1 MVSKQEVIDAINNLN
16 DEDDFVRIEAESTI
30 AMNMPAEINVLH
42 EEVLKEDYPKNTKLT
57 MVELLRDLK
66 DPTSIDVFV
75 ELLHDRNK
83 WVRRQS
89 SSALAEYGEDAVDS
103 LLTVVDDE
111 SWRARGGAIWA
122 LAKIARP
129 DTLDVFIK
137 ASKDEKS
144 FVRGGAVHG
153 LGNIGGEEAIAA
165 LKELAD
171 SDDSGYIKANAIT
184 FLEKLEE

>member
-1 MVSKQEVIDAINNLN
+1 MSKEEVMEAISNLN

-30 AMNMPAEINVLH
+30 AMNMPAELEVLH

-57 MVELLRDLK
+57 MVELLRELK
-66 DPTSIDVFV
+66 DPSSIKIFV

-89 SSALAEYGEDAVDS
+89 SSALADYGDAAVDD

-111 SWRARGGAIWA
+111 SWRARGGAVWA
-122 LAKIARP
+122 LAKIANP
-129 DTLDVFIK
+129 DTLDVFVK
-137 ASKDEKS
+137 AAKDEKS
-144 FVRGGAVHG
+144 FVRGGAVFG
-153 LGNIGGEEAIAA
+153 LGNIGGEEAVAS
-165 LKELAD
+165 LKELAQ
-171 SDDSGYIKANAIT
+171 SDDSGYIKANAMT

>member
-1 MVSKQEVIDAINNLN
+1 MSKEEILDAINNLN
-16 DEDDFVRIEAESTI
+16 DDDDFVRIEAESTI
-30 AMNMPAEINVLH
+30 AMNMPAEIDVLH
-42 EEVLKEDYPKNTKLT
+42 EEVLKVDYPKNTKLT

-66 DPTSIDVFV
+66 NPSSIEIFV

-89 SSALAEYGEDAVDS
+89 SSALAEYGEDAIDA

-111 SWRARGGAIWA
+111 SWRARGGAVWA

-129 DTLDVFIK
+129 DTLDVFLK

-144 FVRGGAVHG
+144 FVRGGAVFG
-153 LGNIGGEEAIAA
+153 LGNIGGDEAIAA
-165 LKELAD
+165 LKELAE
-171 SDDSGYIKANAIT
+171 SDDSGYIKANALT
-184 FLEKLEE
+184 FLDKLEE